1 MEENHDDNW
10 QWKELSTTS
19 CAVPQPASLSPHANA
34 ERQKEF
40 LMNLLKLF
48 AWVGSNLDSQQELN
62 MVAFCITGS
71 SIIAQLTKGDRT
83 MKVKTMRLRSS
94 RGQTQME
101 FLAAYN
107 IQSRKQNSKLQLAEV
122 GHEFVVKEFGPNLV
136 GDRKPL
142 VGVIDFKCYWDRSG
156 ED

>member
-1 MEENHDDNW
+1 
-10 QWKELSTTS
+10 
-19 CAVPQPASLSPHANA
+19 
-34 ERQKEF
+34 
-40 LMNLLKLF
+40 MNLLKLF

-62 MVAFCITGS
+62 LVAFCITGS

-83 MKVKTMRLRSS
+83 MKVKTMRLTSS

-136 GDRKPL
+136 GDREPL
-142 VGVIDFKCYWDRSG
+142 VGVIDFKCY
-156 ED
+156 